1 MCTRTLK
8 RRCHKANYQYSVVGF
23 FMQKNRERIESLE
36 EMTAKEYL
44 NQVRNLESKMKIL
57 KEEID
62 TLREMVVSTGA
73 IQQGE
78 RVLSSGTQDKMAET
92 ICKINEKE
100 CEWNDLMREFA
111 LARANVIINIQ
122 KLNNPE
128 YEQILYKRYCQSKK
142 WEEIALEMNISYR
155 HVLRLHGYALKDIE
169 PVLNVS

>member
-1 MCTRTLK
+1 M
-8 RRCHKANYQYSVVGF
+8 
-23 FMQKNRERIESLE
+23 E

-44 NQVRNLESKMKIL
+44 MQVKNLESKMKIL

-142 WEEIALEMNISYR
+142 WEEIALEMNYTYQW
-155 HVLRLHGYALKDIE
+155 VCKLHGRALLELDK
-169 PVLNVS
+169 VLNN

>member
-1 MCTRTLK
+1 M
-8 RRCHKANYQYSVVGF
+8 
-23 FMQKNRERIESLE
+23 
-36 EMTAKEYL
+36 
-44 NQVRNLESKMKIL
+44 QVRNLESKMKIL

-142 WEEIALEMNISYR
+142 WEEIALEMNYTYQW
-155 HVLRLHGYALKDIE
+155 VCKLHGRALLELDK
-169 PVLNVS
+169 VLNNL

>member
-1 MCTRTLK
+1 
-8 RRCHKANYQYSVVGF
+8 
-23 FMQKNRERIESLE
+23 
-36 EMTAKEYL
+36 MTAKEYL

-142 WEEIALEMNISYR
+142 WEEIALEMNYTYQW
-155 HVLRLHGYALKDIE
+155 VCKLHGRALLELDKI
-169 PVLNVS
+169 LNN

>member
-1 MCTRTLK
+1 
-8 RRCHKANYQYSVVGF
+8 
-23 FMQKNRERIESLE
+23 MQKNRERIESLE

-44 NQVRNLESKMKIL
+44 MQVRNLESKMKIL

-142 WEEIALEMNISYR
+142 WEEIALEMNYTYQW
-155 HVLRLHGYALKDIE
+155 VCKLHSRALLELDK
-169 PVLNVS
+169 VLNNL

>member
-1 MCTRTLK
+1 
-8 RRCHKANYQYSVVGF
+8 
-23 FMQKNRERIESLE
+23 MQKNIERIESLE

-73 IQQGE
+73 IQQDE

-142 WEEIALEMNISYR
+142 WEEIALEMNYTYQW
-155 HVLRLHGYALKDIE
+155 VCKLHGRALLELDK
-169 PVLNVS
+169 VLNN

>member
-1 MCTRTLK
+1 M
-8 RRCHKANYQYSVVGF
+8 
-23 FMQKNRERIESLE
+23 E

-142 WEEIALEMNISYR
+142 WEEIALEMNYTYQW
-155 HVLRLHGYALKDIE
+155 VCKLHGRALLELDK
-169 PVLNVS
+169 VLNN

>member
-1 MCTRTLK
+1 M
-8 RRCHKANYQYSVVGF
+8 
-23 FMQKNRERIESLE
+23 
-36 EMTAKEYL
+36 
-44 NQVRNLESKMKIL
+44 QVRNLESKMKIL

-122 KLNNPE
+122 KLNNSE

-142 WEEIALEMNISYR
+142 WEEIALEMNYTYQW
-155 HVLRLHGYALKDIE
+155 VCKLHGRALLELDK
-169 PVLNVS
+169 VLNNL

>member
-1 MCTRTLK
+1 M
-8 RRCHKANYQYSVVGF
+8 
-23 FMQKNRERIESLE
+23 
-36 EMTAKEYL
+36 EMTAKKYL
-44 NQVRNLESKMKIL
+44 MQVRNLESKMKIL

-142 WEEIALEMNISYR
+142 WEEIALEMNYTYQW
-155 HVLRLHGYALKDIE
+155 VCKLHGRALLELDK
-169 PVLNVS
+169 VLNN

>member
-1 MCTRTLK
+1 
-8 RRCHKANYQYSVVGF
+8 
-23 FMQKNRERIESLE
+23 
-36 EMTAKEYL
+36 MTAKEYL
-44 NQVRNLESKMKIL
+44 MQVRNLESKMKIL

-142 WEEIALEMNISYR
+142 WEEIALEMNYTYQW
-155 HVLRLHGYALKDIE
+155 VCKLHGRALLELDK
-169 PVLNVS
+169 VLNNLQKFILISGKMVE

>member
-1 MCTRTLK
+1 
-8 RRCHKANYQYSVVGF
+8 
-23 FMQKNRERIESLE
+23 MQKNRERIESLE

-78 RVLSSGTQDKMAET
+78 RVLSSGTQDKMVET

-111 LARANVIINIQ
+111 LARSNVIINIQ

-142 WEEIALEMNISYR
+142 WEEIALEMNYTYQW
-155 HVLRLHGYALKDIE
+155 VCKLHGRALLELDKA
-169 PVLNVS
+169 LNN

>member
-1 MCTRTLK
+1 
-8 RRCHKANYQYSVVGF
+8 
-23 FMQKNRERIESLE
+23 
-36 EMTAKEYL
+36 MTAKEYL
-44 NQVRNLESKMKIL
+44 MQVRNLESKMKIL

-142 WEEIALEMNISYR
+142 WEEIALEMNYTYQW
-155 HVLRLHGYALKDIE
+155 VCKLHGRALLELDK
-169 PVLNVS
+169 VLNNL

>member
-1 MCTRTLK
+1 M
-8 RRCHKANYQYSVVGF
+8 
-23 FMQKNRERIESLE
+23 E

-44 NQVRNLESKMKIL
+44 MQVRNLESKMKIL

-62 TLREMVVSTGA
+62 ILREMVVSTGA

-142 WEEIALEMNISYR
+142 WEEIALEMNYTYQW
-155 HVLRLHGYALKDIE
+155 VCKLHGRALLELDK
-169 PVLNVS
+169 VLNNL

>member
-1 MCTRTLK
+1 
-8 RRCHKANYQYSVVGF
+8 
-23 FMQKNRERIESLE
+23 MQKNIERIESLE

-73 IQQGE
+73 IQQDE

-100 CEWNDLMREFA
+100 CERNDLMREFA

-142 WEEIALEMNISYR
+142 WEEIALEMNYTYQW
-155 HVLRLHGYALKDIE
+155 VCKLHGRALLELDK
-169 PVLNVS
+169 VLNN

>member
-1 MCTRTLK
+1 
-8 RRCHKANYQYSVVGF
+8 
-23 FMQKNRERIESLE
+23 MQKNRERVESLE

-44 NQVRNLESKMKIL
+44 MQVRNLESKMKIL

-142 WEEIALEMNISYR
+142 WEEIALEMNYTYQW
-155 HVLRLHGYALKDIE
+155 VCKLHGRALLELDK
-169 PVLNVS
+169 VLNN

>member
-1 MCTRTLK
+1 
-8 RRCHKANYQYSVVGF
+8 
-23 FMQKNRERIESLE
+23 MQKNRERIESLE

-44 NQVRNLESKMKIL
+44 MQVRNLESKMKIL

-92 ICKINEKE
+92 ICKINEKK

-142 WEEIALEMNISYR
+142 WEEIALEMNYTYQW
-155 HVLRLHGYALKDIE
+155 VCKLHGRALLELDK
-169 PVLNVS
+169 VLNNL

>member
-1 MCTRTLK
+1 
-8 RRCHKANYQYSVVGF
+8 
-23 FMQKNRERIESLE
+23 MQKNIERIESLE

-44 NQVRNLESKMKIL
+44 MQVRNLESKMKIL

-142 WEEIALEMNISYR
+142 WEEIALEMNYTYQW
-155 HVLRLHGYALKDIE
+155 VCKLHGRALLELDK
-169 PVLNVS
+169 VLNN

>member
-1 MCTRTLK
+1 
-8 RRCHKANYQYSVVGF
+8 
-23 FMQKNRERIESLE
+23 MQKNRERIESLE

-44 NQVRNLESKMKIL
+44 MQVRNLESKMKIL

-122 KLNNPE
+122 KLNNLE

-142 WEEIALEMNISYR
+142 WEEIALEMNYTYQW
-155 HVLRLHGYALKDIE
+155 VCKLHGRALLELDK
-169 PVLNVS
+169 VLNNL

>member
-1 MCTRTLK
+1 
-8 RRCHKANYQYSVVGF
+8 
-23 FMQKNRERIESLE
+23 
-36 EMTAKEYL
+36 MTAKEYL
-44 NQVRNLESKMKIL
+44 MQVRNLESKMKIL

-122 KLNNPE
+122 KLNNSE

-142 WEEIALEMNISYR
+142 WEEIALEMNYTYQW
-155 HVLRLHGYALKDIE
+155 VCKLHGRALLELDK
-169 PVLNVS
+169 VLNNL

>member
-1 MCTRTLK
+1 LYYGHYVKQRKRIKTTRRETE
-8 RRCHKANYQYSVVGF
+8 SV
-23 FMQKNRERIESLE
+23 E

-44 NQVRNLESKMKIL
+44 MQVRNLESKMKIL

-142 WEEIALEMNISYR
+142 WEEIALEMNYTYQW
-155 HVLRLHGYALKDIE
+155 VCKLHGRALLELDK
-169 PVLNVS
+169 VLNNL

>member
-1 MCTRTLK
+1 
-8 RRCHKANYQYSVVGF
+8 
-23 FMQKNRERIESLE
+23 
-36 EMTAKEYL
+36 
-44 NQVRNLESKMKIL
+44 MKIL

-142 WEEIALEMNISYR
+142 WEEIALEMNYTYQW
-155 HVLRLHGYALKDIE
+155 VCKLHGRALLELDK
-169 PVLNVS
+169 VLNNL

>member
-1 MCTRTLK
+1 MYYGRY
-8 RRCHKANYQYSVVGF
+8 ANYRRRIKTTRRETESV
-23 FMQKNRERIESLE
+23 E

-142 WEEIALEMNISYR
+142 WEEIALEMNYTYQW
-155 HVLRLHGYALKDIE
+155 VCKLHGRALLELDK
-169 PVLNVS
+169 VLNN

>member
-1 MCTRTLK
+1 
-8 RRCHKANYQYSVVGF
+8 
-23 FMQKNRERIESLE
+23 
-36 EMTAKEYL
+36 MTAKEYL
-44 NQVRNLESKMKIL
+44 MQVRNLESKMKIL

-78 RVLSSGTQDKMAET
+78 RVLSSGIQDKMAET

-142 WEEIALEMNISYR
+142 WEEIALEMNYTYQW
-155 HVLRLHGYALKDIE
+155 VCKLHGRALLELDK
-169 PVLNVS
+169 VLNNL

>member
-8 RRCHKANYQYSVVGF
+8 RRCHKANYQYLVVGF
-23 FMQKNRERIESLE
+23 FMQKNRERIGKVTEVNK
-36 EMTAKEYL
+36 AKEYL
-44 NQVRNLESKMKIL
+44 LQVSRAEHRIKRL
-57 KEEID
+57 KEEIL
-62 TLREMVVSTGA
+62 TLQELVTSTSA
-73 IQQGE
+73 ISQGE
-78 RVLSSGTQDKMAET
+78 RVISSTSQDKMAET

-142 WEEIALEMNISYR
+142 WEEIALEMNYTYQW
-155 HVLRLHGYALKDIE
+155 VCKLHGRALLELDK
-169 PVLNVS
+169 VLNN

>member
-1 MCTRTLK
+1 LCYGRY
-8 RRCHKANYQYSVVGF
+8 ANYRRRIKTTRRETESV
-23 FMQKNRERIESLE
+23 E

-44 NQVRNLESKMKIL
+44 MQVRNLESKMKIL

-142 WEEIALEMNISYR
+142 WEEIALEMNYTYQW
-155 HVLRLHGYALKDIE
+155 VCKLHGRALLELDK
-169 PVLNVS
+169 VLNNL

>member
-1 MCTRTLK
+1 
-8 RRCHKANYQYSVVGF
+8 
-23 FMQKNRERIESLE
+23 MQKNRKRIESLE

-44 NQVRNLESKMKIL
+44 NQVKNLESKMKIL

-142 WEEIALEMNISYR
+142 WEEIALEMNYTYQW
-155 HVLRLHGYALKDIE
+155 VCKLHGRALLELDK
-169 PVLNVS
+169 VLNN

>member
-1 MCTRTLK
+1 
-8 RRCHKANYQYSVVGF
+8 
-23 FMQKNRERIESLE
+23 
-36 EMTAKEYL
+36 MTAKEYL

-92 ICKINEKE
+92 ICKIKEKE

-142 WEEIALEMNISYR
+142 WEEIALEMNYTYQW
-155 HVLRLHGYALKDIE
+155 VCKLHGRALLELDK
-169 PVLNVS
+169 VLNN

>member
-1 MCTRTLK
+1 MKGDRK
-8 RRCHKANYQYSVVGF
+8 SV
-23 FMQKNRERIESLE
+23 E

-44 NQVRNLESKMKIL
+44 MQVRNLESKMKIL

-142 WEEIALEMNISYR
+142 WEEIALEMNYTYQW
-155 HVLRLHGYALKDIE
+155 VCKLHGRALLELDK
-169 PVLNVS
+169 VLNNL

>member
-1 MCTRTLK
+1 
-8 RRCHKANYQYSVVGF
+8 
-23 FMQKNRERIESLE
+23 MQKNRERIESLE

-44 NQVRNLESKMKIL
+44 MQVRNLESKMKIL

-128 YEQILYKRYCQSKK
+128 YKQILYKRYCQSKK
-142 WEEIALEMNISYR
+142 WEEIALEMNYTYQW
-155 HVLRLHGYALKDIE
+155 VCKLHGRALLELDK
-169 PVLNVS
+169 VLNNL

>member
-1 MCTRTLK
+1 
-8 RRCHKANYQYSVVGF
+8 
-23 FMQKNRERIESLE
+23 
-36 EMTAKEYL
+36 MTAKEYL
-44 NQVRNLESKMKIL
+44 NQVKNLESKMKIL

-142 WEEIALEMNISYR
+142 WEEIALEMNYTYQW
-155 HVLRLHGYALKDIE
+155 VCKLHGRALLELDK
-169 PVLNVS
+169 VLNN